1 LNVLTRK
8 LENYGRLNDEDRD
21 FLDELV
27 KEVRRVPA
35 RTDIISEGDAPSNV
49 HLILKGFAC
58 RNKVTPDG
66 DRQIVAYMVPGDFCD
81 LHVHVLGQM
90 DHSISTLSD
99 CEVVDIPLHV
109 VETMTARPKL
119 VRALWWATLV
129 DEGTLREWLVNL
141 GTREAKQKVAHVFCE
156 LLFRLRSVGLA
167 PADEYQLPITQRDLA
182 DTVGLSNVHL
192 NRALQSLRADGLVEF
207 ESKLLTIRDFRRLAT
222 ISNFN
227 PNYLHL
233 LNGRLTH

>member
-1 LNVLTRK
+1 VNILTQK
-8 LENYGRLNDEDRD
+8 LENFGRLNDEDRD
-21 FLDELV
+21 FLDEIV
-27 KEVRRVPA
+27 KVVRRVPA
-35 RTDIISEGDAPSNV
+35 RTDIISEGDAPSDV

-58 RNKVTPDG
+58 RNKVTPEG

-81 LHVHVLGQM
+81 LHVAVLGQM
-90 DHSISTLSD
+90 DHSTSTLSD
-99 CEVVDIPLHV
+99 CEVVDIPLRV
-109 VETMTARPKL
+109 VETMAARPQL

-167 PADEYQLPITQRDLA
+167 PGNEYQLPITQRDLA
-182 DTVGLSNVHL
+182 DTVGLSHVHL
-192 NRALQSLRADGLVEF
+192 NRALQSLRAEGLIGF
-207 ESKLLTIRDFRRLAT
+207 ESKWLTIRDLRRLAE

-233 LNGRLTH
+233 ANNARG

>member
-1 LNVLTRK
+1 MNILTRK
-8 LENYGRLNDEDRD
+8 LENFGRLIDEDRA
-21 FLDELV
+21 FLDEVV
-27 KEVRRVPA
+27 KTVRRVPA
-35 RTDIISEGDAPSNV
+35 RTDLISEGDAPSDV
-49 HLILKGFAC
+49 HLILQGFAC
-58 RNKVTPDG
+58 RNKITPDG

-81 LHVHVLGQM
+81 LHVAVLGQM

-99 CEVVDIPLHV
+99 CEVVDIPLRV
-109 VETMTARPKL
+109 VETMTAKPRL

-141 GTREAKQKVAHVFCE
+141 GTREARQKVAHVFCE

-167 PADEYQLPITQRDLA
+167 PGNEYRLPITQRDLA

-192 NRALQSLRADGLVEF
+192 NRAVQSLRADGLIEF
-207 ESKLLTIRDFRRLAT
+207 ENKLLTIRDFKRLAE
-222 ISNFN
+222 ISHFN

-233 LNGRLTH
+233 ANNAGS